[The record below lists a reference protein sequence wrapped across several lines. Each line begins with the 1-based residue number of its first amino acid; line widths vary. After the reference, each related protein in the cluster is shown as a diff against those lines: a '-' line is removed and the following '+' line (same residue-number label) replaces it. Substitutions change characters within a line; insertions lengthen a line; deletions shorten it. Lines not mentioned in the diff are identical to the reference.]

1 MKYVRYSFSLLLFSL
16 AALLYG
22 QSSEPYSYKPADRS
36 RLQLSSGGIT
46 IVPERFLREYDP
58 VTFFFQRGR
67 AKDKVMV
74 EEFASKHIS
83 MEPSHPGEFVWIDN
97 KTLEFRPVVPWPPIE
112 MFLITCD
119 GTEKKLFTLLSPP
132 VSISP
137 SNRTTDLDEV
147 KTVTMTFP
155 FPVSTE
161 KLKKLVNFEI
171 TPLPGIDRNTS
182 IFYTSAD
189 YKIKAGE
196 QNSSGNV
203 TYSFSFNNSVQL
215 GFMVRTRIQLSDA
228 EGLRNGLREYSFST
242 KPTFK
247 LLKAGTRNSMLS
259 ISNEGSIYTAD
270 NAIDIT
276 DNMSIYV
283 SFSSSLGQ
291 MSITDF
297 KNLISFSPS
306 PRKTD
311 YQINDKHIEVNL
323 EIDPDRMY
331 KVTINPTTIKDE
343 IGRVLSIEKSST
355 FYLYSRSESEY
366 ISWSKTNGILERYGP
381 QHVPLSIK
389 GIKSFD
395 LRIYK
400 IDPVSKVFWP
410 FPRSPVI
417 VNESSLPPGPG
428 EEPEDEDSISHP
440 LSNTDIATHI
450 KMLGSP
456 HYSEVISVDHEK
468 TAKFNTLDLREKFE
482 QIAGKENAGAY
493 LIGFRE
499 LNGSVFRRYVKLL
512 VTDLCLTTVT
522 SKSQVHFSVT
532 SYRTGDPLSGAKISL
547 EGMDYIQ
554 SNNTKKQVFTRFK
567 EISTDKSGHAVLARG
582 SLYNKDNP
590 KSLRRVVISY
600 ENDTLLLDAK
610 GVLTPEKY
618 ANNHWYGE
626 SNGWLSSLFNAQD
639 RAEVQNKIAGFVCT
653 ERPVYRPEDTVHI
666 KGYIRDIHKGI
677 ISVPKSGM
685 TRINITGPS
694 QSYEYNVSGNEYGSF
709 SFDFYEEQQPTGIY
723 EISVQ
728 HCLDPQKYGWEV
740 VANTTFRVDAYRI
753 PKYEVKLHSDD
764 VIAND
769 KPFSVKAVASYYA
782 GGKVVDADVSWRINS
797 YPYTWNLTKW
807 NDYITASNS
816 RYSTSERT
824 TEKTNL
830 DFHNKTDDK
839 GAASATIQ
847 PEDVIGGN
855 PRKYIVEATVTDAD
869 EQTVTDTRQILSL
882 PSFIL
887 GIKTKRYIT
896 SGSTITASVAAIGID
911 EKPVA
916 KKKVHVVLKRMAWNS
931 YLQESD
937 FARGEPQYITEEEI
951 SIIDQ
956 RDILTENTPSELTF
970 SNLEP
975 GVYIFDITSNDKL
988 GRQQALVIDLFLA
1001 GDNAVTWK
1009 KDDQNI
1015 FETVSDKGSY
1025 IAGEDA
1031 EILLKSPFQ
1040 TGMALACLEV
1050 PDGSVKYD
1058 WIKISNGQGS
1068 YRFAVTKEMI
1078 PKIPVSFL
1086 LIRPRISDAKRISKS
1101 AIIDPGK
1108 PKTIANTT
1116 WISVKPDANIIDVE
1130 LKHDKITEPGSQ
1142 CKVQISLKDWKGKP
1156 LSGEVTLWLV
1166 DKAVLSLG
1174 KEGTINPLP
1183 NFIPSVSTNLV
1194 MHDTRNMAFGRL
1206 ADFETPGGDED
1217 IVNSEADQ
1225 LITVR
1230 KNFKTVPYFNPS
1242 VIIGKSGTESVNI
1255 DLPDNLTQFAIRAI
1269 AVSTSDQFGF
1279 EKSEISVRLPV
1290 IVQPSLPRF
1299 LRTGDIFKAGG
1310 IARVVEGS
1318 GGSAQ
1323 YSIKTE
1329 GLDQKS
1335 VKPGK
1340 WIDFT
1345 LPEKKAQP
1353 VYLPLTVLPSAFKD
1367 DGKLAR
1373 DSVVVQMAV
1382 KKKTATKGDAFRV
1395 AIPLLPDRSP
1405 ITKITIAPVTKDSTF
1420 KFDKIKDTPRA
1431 NTCTRNLI
1439 ISNELAVIKALTAM
1453 RYLVLYP
1460 FGNTEQRI
1468 SRAYPGLA
1476 YQKIWDEL
1484 ELNQPDRDL
1493 ERYINETLQYLE
1505 SVQTNEGLFSY
1516 FPGNKGSIQL
1526 TAYTLEFLSMVK
1538 KIDKSSPGKYA
1549 YNGTVYKRAAEALKR
1564 ALRTDYAIFTIDYM
1578 YYERCAA
1585 LLGLAFAGEA
1595 NQAYVAELA
1604 IFNGQ
1609 TDPLSQSRIYTAVHE
1624 SGKTAFGLLLKNLEK
1639 ELWKHTVFIKVKN
1652 KEVFKNMQ
1660 SGNFSIGAQMH
1671 GREINNLSGI
1681 VRAFSR
1687 ENSEQDKA
1695 KQLTERL
1702 VSLGSNDGWG
1712 DTYANGLALL
1722 ALHDAIFYKDRKR
1735 DYAVVSYTSAGK
1747 TETLKTPKKNGIIR
1761 KTLSQNDKGEIKYV
1775 ENRGEDDIFV
1785 MLQEQ
1790 YMPSSSGKYVKA
1802 VQEGFAVKRQI
1813 IYVSEDGSV
1822 NKKFWIDDSSKSFEV
1837 KLGSI
1842 VEEHIQVTNPKK
1854 NHFVAVT
1861 IPLAAGLEYLNPA
1874 LKTSSKDFSPSGKT
1888 TSTGAYSAFHDD
1900 RIVYCFENMQPGTY
1914 DFYFRVRATTEG
1926 SFTQPPARAELMYQ
1940 QKVYGNSPGTE
1951 IKVVSK

>member
-1 MKYVRYSFSLLLFSL
+1 MKYVRYSFSLLLLFL
-16 AALLYG
+16 ATIVYG
-22 QSSEPYSYKPADRS
+22 QSPEPYSYKPADRS

-46 IVPERFLREYDP
+46 IVPDRFLREYDP

-67 AKDKVMV
+67 AKDNMKV

-83 MEPSHPGEFVWIDN
+83 IEPSHAGEFVWIDN

-112 MFLITCD
+112 TFLITCD

-132 VSISP
+132 SSISP
-137 SNRTTDLDEV
+137 SNLTTDLDEV

-161 KLKKLVNFEI
+161 KLKRLVNFEI

-189 YKIKAGE
+189 YTIKAGE
-196 QNSSGNV
+196 QNSSGKV
-203 TYSFSFNNSVQL
+203 TYTFSFNNPVQL

-228 EGLRNGLREYSFST
+228 EGLRSGIREYSFST

-247 LLKAGTRNSMLS
+247 LLKTGTRNSMLS
-259 ISNEGSIYTAD
+259 ISKEGSIYAAD
-270 NAIDIT
+270 NAVDIT
-276 DNMSIYV
+276 DNMNVYV
-283 SFSSSLGQ
+283 TFSSRLGQ

-306 PRKTD
+306 PRKID
-311 YQINDKHIEVNL
+311 YEISDKQIVISLD
-323 EIDPDRMY
+323 IDPDRMY

-343 IGRVLSIEKSST
+343 IGRVLTIEKSSS
-355 FYLYSRSESEY
+355 FYLYSRSESEH

-410 FPRSPVI
+410 FPQRPVT

-428 EEPEDEDSISHP
+428 EEPPAENSINRP
-440 LSNTDIATHI
+440 LSGSDIATHI

-456 HYSEVISVDHEK
+456 HYSEVISVDQEK
-468 TAKFNTLDLREKFE
+468 TAKYNTLDLKAKFE
-482 QIAGKENAGAY
+482 HIAGKEKSGAF

-499 LNGSVFRRYVKLL
+499 LNGSVYRQYVKLL

-532 SYRTGDPLSGAKISL
+532 SYRSGDPLSGAKISL
-547 EGMDYIQ
+547 EGMDYVQ
-554 SNNTKKQVFTRFK
+554 GNNNQVFTRLK
-567 EISTDKSGHAVLARG
+567 EISTDKNGIAALAQG
-582 SLYNKDNP
+582 SLYNKDKP
-590 KSLRRVVISY
+590 KSLRRVIISY
-600 ENDTLLLDAK
+600 EDDTLVLDAD

-626 SNGWLSSLFNAQD
+626 SKGWLRSLFDAPGMT
-639 RAEVQNKIAGFVCT
+639 AEQKKITGFVCT

-666 KGYIRDIHKGI
+666 KGYIRDIHKGV

-709 SFDFYEEQQPTGIY
+709 SLDFFEQEQPTGIY

-728 HCLDPQKYGWEV
+728 HCRDTQKYGWEAI
-740 VANTTFRVDAYRI
+740 ANATFRVDAYRI
-753 PKYEVKLHSDD
+753 PKYEVKLHCED
-764 VIAND
+764 VVAND

-824 TEKTNL
+824 TEKTAL

-839 GAASATIQ
+839 GAASASIQ

-882 PSFIL
+882 PSFIV

-916 KKKVHVVLKRMAWNS
+916 KKKMHVVLKRMAWNS

-951 SIIDQ
+951 SIVGE

-988 GRQQALVIDLFLA
+988 GRQQSLKVDLFLA
-1001 GDNAVTWK
+1001 GDKAVTWK

-1025 IAGEDA
+1025 VAGEEA

-1040 TGMALACLEV
+1040 TGMALACLEA
-1050 PDGSVKYD
+1050 PDGSVQYD
-1058 WIKISNGQGS
+1058 WIRISNGQGT

-1078 PKIPVSFL
+1078 PKVPVSFL

-1116 WISVKPDANIIDVE
+1116 WITVKPDANIIDVE

-1142 CKVQISLKDWKGKP
+1142 CKVQIILKDWKGKP

-1174 KEGTINPLP
+1174 KESSINPLP
-1183 NFIPSVSTNLV
+1183 SFIPLVSTNLV
-1194 MHDTRNMAFGRL
+1194 MHDTRNLAFGRL

-1217 IVNSEADQ
+1217 IINKEADQ

-1242 VIIGKSGTESVNI
+1242 VIIGKSGTESVIIN
-1255 DLPDNLTQFAIRAI
+1255 LPDNLTQFAIRAI

-1299 LRTGDIFKAGG
+1299 LRTGDSFKAGG

-1353 VYLPLTVLPSAFKD
+1353 VYLPLTVLPSAFND

-1382 KKKTATKGDAFRV
+1382 KKKTGAKGDAFRV
-1395 AIPLLPDRSP
+1395 SIPLLPDRSS
-1405 ITKITIAPVTKDSTF
+1405 ITKTTIAPVTRETPF
-1420 KFDKIKDTPRA
+1420 KFDKIKDTPRP
-1431 NTCTRNLI
+1431 NTCSRNLF

-1453 RYLVLYP
+1453 RYLILYP

-1484 ELNQPDRDL
+1484 EIKQPDRDL

-1505 SVQTNEGLFSY
+1505 KVQTSEGLFSY

-1526 TAYTLEFLSMVK
+1526 TAYTLEFLSMVQK
-1538 KIDKSSPGKYA
+1538 LDKNTPGKYA
-1549 YNGTVYKRAAEALKR
+1549 FSETVYNRAIEALKR
-1564 ALRTDYAIFTIDYM
+1564 ALRTDYSLFTSGYM

-1585 LLGLAFAGEA
+1585 LYGLAFAGEA
-1595 NQAYVAELA
+1595 NQAYVTELA
-1604 IFNGQ
+1604 TFNGQ
-1609 TDPLSQSRIYTAVHE
+1609 TDPLSQSRIYTAIHE

-1639 ELWKHTVFIKVKN
+1639 ELWKHTVFTKEKN

-1660 SGNFSIGAQMH
+1660 SGDFSIGAEMH
-1671 GREINNLSGI
+1671 GREINNLSGL

-1687 ENSEQDKA
+1687 ENSNEEKA
-1695 KQLTERL
+1695 KQLTEKL
-1702 VSLGSNDGWG
+1702 VSLGGNEGWG

-1722 ALHDAIFYKDRKR
+1722 ALHDAIFFKDRKR
-1735 DYAVVSYTSAGK
+1735 DYAVVSYNSAGK

-1775 ENRGEDDIFV
+1775 ENRGDDDIIV

-1790 YMPSSSGKYVKA
+1790 YLPSSSGKNVKA
-1802 VQEGFAVKRQI
+1802 AQEGFAVKRQI
-1813 IYVSEDGSV
+1813 IHVSADDTVS
-1822 NKKFWIDDSSKSFEV
+1822 KKFWIDDGSKSFEI

-1842 VEEHIQVTNPKK
+1842 VEEHVQVTNPKR

-1874 LKTSSKDFSPSGKT
+1874 LKTASEDFIPSGKT
-1888 TSTGAYSAFHDD
+1888 TSSGSYSAFYDD
-1900 RIVYCFENMQPGTY
+1900 RIVYYFEQMQPGTY

-1926 SFTQPPARAELMYQ
+1926 SFTQPPAKAELMYQ

>member
-16 AALLYG
+16 AAILYG

-36 RLQLSSGGIT
+36 RFHVSSGGIT
-46 IVPERFLREYDP
+46 IMPDRFLREYDP
-58 VTFFFQRGR
+58 VTFFFQRQR
-67 AKDKVMV
+67 ARDNVTV

-83 MEPSHPGEFVWIDN
+83 IEPSHPGEFVWIDN
-97 KTLEFRPVVPWPPIE
+97 KTLEFRPVVPWPSIE
-112 MFLITCD
+112 TFLIICD

-132 VSISP
+132 SSISP
-137 SNRTTDLDEV
+137 SNRATDLDEV

-161 KLKKLVNFEI
+161 KLKKLVSFEI

-189 YKIKAGE
+189 YAIKAGE
-196 QNSSGNV
+196 QNSSGEV
-203 TYSFSFNNSVQL
+203 TYTFSFNNPIQL

-228 EGLRNGLREYSFST
+228 EGLREGIREYSFST

-247 LLKAGTRNSMLS
+247 ILRAGSSNSKLS
-259 ISNEGSIYTAD
+259 ISKEGSIYTAD
-270 NAIDIT
+270 NAVDIT
-276 DNMSIYV
+276 DNMNVYV
-283 SFSSSLGQ
+283 TFSSRLGQ
-291 MSITDF
+291 MSITDY

-306 PRKTD
+306 PRKVN
-311 YQINDKHIEVNL
+311 YEINDKQIIMNL
-323 EIDPDRMY
+323 DIDPDRMY
-331 KVTINPTTIKDE
+331 KATINPTTIKDE
-343 IGRVLSIEKSST
+343 IGRVLTIEKSSS
-355 FYLYSRSESEY
+355 FYFYSRSEREY

-400 IDPVSKVFWP
+400 IDPVSKIFWP
-410 FPRSPVI
+410 FPKMPVT
-417 VNESSLPPGPG
+417 VNESILPPGPG
-428 EEPEDEDSISHP
+428 EEPPNENSINHP
-440 LSNTDIATHI
+440 LSSTDIATHI

-456 HYSEVISVDHEK
+456 HYSEVISVDQEK
-468 TAKFNTLDLREKFE
+468 TAKYKTLDLKAKFE
-482 QIAGKENAGAY
+482 RIAGKEKAGAY

-499 LNGSVFRRYVKLL
+499 LNGSTLRHYVKLL

-522 SKSQVHFSVT
+522 SKSQIHFSVT
-532 SYRTGDPLSGAKISL
+532 SYKTGDPLSGAKISL
-547 EGMDYIQ
+547 EGMGYVQ
-554 SNNTKKQVFTRFK
+554 GSNKKVFTRLK
-567 EISTDKSGHAVLARG
+567 EVSTDRNGMAALEQG
-582 SLYNKDNP
+582 CLYNKDKP
-590 KSLRRVVISY
+590 QSLRRVVISY
-600 ENDTLLLDAK
+600 EDDTLVLDAD

-626 SNGWLSSLFNAQD
+626 SKGWLSSLFDASGKTDEQ
-639 RAEVQNKIAGFVCT
+639 RKIAGFVCT

-666 KGYIRDIHKGI
+666 KGYIRDIHKGV

-685 TRINITGPS
+685 TRINIVGPS
-694 QSYEYNVSGNEYGSF
+694 QSYEYNVSGNDYGSF
-709 SFDFYEEQQPTGIY
+709 SFDFFEQEQPTGIY

-728 HCLDPQKYGWEV
+728 HCRDPQKEGWESI
-740 VANTTFRVDAYRI
+740 ANTTFRIDAYRI
-753 PKYEVKLHSDD
+753 PKYEVKLHCED
-764 VIAND
+764 VVAND
-769 KPFSVKAVASYYA
+769 KPFTVKAVASYYA
-782 GGKVVDADVSWRINS
+782 GGKVTDADVRWRINS
-797 YPYTWNLTKW
+797 YPYTWSLTKW
-807 NDYITASNS
+807 NDYITASSS

-824 TEKTNL
+824 TERTAL
-830 DFHNKTDDK
+830 DFYNKTDDN
-839 GAASATIQ
+839 GSATATIQ

-951 SIIDQ
+951 TVVEE

-988 GRQQALVIDLFLA
+988 GRQQSLKVDLFLA
-1001 GDNAVTWK
+1001 GDKAVTWK

-1025 IAGEDA
+1025 IAGEEA

-1040 TGMALACLEV
+1040 TGMALACLEA
-1050 PDGSVKYD
+1050 PDGSVLYD
-1058 WIKISNGQGS
+1058 WIRISNGQGS
-1068 YRFAVTKEMI
+1068 YRFTVKKEMI
-1078 PKIPVSFL
+1078 PKVPVSFL

-1101 AIIDPGK
+1101 AVIDPGK

-1116 WISVKPDANIIDVE
+1116 WITVNPDANIIDVE
-1130 LKHDKITEPGSQ
+1130 LKHDKVAEPGSQ
-1142 CKVQISLKDWKGKP
+1142 CKIQISLKDWKGKP
-1156 LSGEVTLWLV
+1156 LSGEVALWLV

-1174 KEGTINPLP
+1174 KEGSINPLP
-1183 NFIPSVSTNLV
+1183 NFIPSANTNLII
-1194 MHDTRNMAFGRL
+1194 HDTRNMAFGRL

-1217 IVNSEADQ
+1217 IISQEADQ

-1242 VIIGKSGTESVNI
+1242 IIIGKSGTESVTI

-1299 LRTGDIFKAGG
+1299 LRIGDSFKAGG

-1318 GGSAQ
+1318 GGAAQ

-1345 LPEKKAQP
+1345 LPDKKAQP
-1353 VYLPLTVLPSAFKD
+1353 LYLPLTVLPFSFD
-1367 DGKLAR
+1367 DNGRLAR
-1373 DSVVVQMAV
+1373 DSVVVHMAV
-1382 KKKTATKGDAFRV
+1382 KKKTGAKGDAFRV
-1395 AIPLLPDRSP
+1395 SIPLLPDRSP
-1405 ITKITIAPVTKDSTF
+1405 VTKTTIAPVTRESPF
-1420 KFDKIKDTPRA
+1420 KFDKVKDTPRP
-1431 NTCTRNLI
+1431 NTCSRHLFIT
-1439 ISNELAVIKALTAM
+1439 NELAIIKVLTAM
-1453 RYLVLYP
+1453 RYLILYP

-1476 YQKIWDEL
+1476 YQKVWDEL
-1484 ELNQPDRDL
+1484 EIMQPDRDL

-1505 SVQTNEGLFSY
+1505 KVQTSEGLFSY

-1526 TAYTLEFLSMVK
+1526 TSYALEFLSMVK
-1538 KIDKSSPGKYA
+1538 KLDKSSPGKYA
-1549 YNGTVYKRAAEALKR
+1549 FSETVYKRAVEALKR
-1564 ALRTDYAIFTIDYM
+1564 ALRTDYSLFTSGYM

-1585 LLGLAFAGEA
+1585 LYGLAFAGEA
-1595 NQAYVAELA
+1595 NQAYVTELA
-1604 IFNGQ
+1604 MFNGQ
-1609 TDPLSQSRIYTAVHE
+1609 TDPLSQSRIYTAIHE

-1639 ELWKHTVFIKVKN
+1639 ELWKYTVFIKVKN
-1652 KEVFKNMQ
+1652 REVFKNMQ
-1660 SGNFSIGAQMH
+1660 SGDFSIGAEMH
-1671 GREINNLSGI
+1671 GREINNLSGL

-1687 ENSEQDKA
+1687 ENSDEDKA
-1695 KQLTERL
+1695 NQLTERL
-1702 VSLGSNDGWG
+1702 ISLGGNEGWG

-1722 ALHDAIFYKDRKR
+1722 ALHDAFFYKDRKR
-1735 DYAVVSYTSAGK
+1735 DYAVVSFSSSGK
-1747 TETLKTPKKNGIIR
+1747 TDTLKTPRKNGIIR
-1761 KTLSQNDKGEIKYV
+1761 KTLSQDDKGEIRFV
-1775 ENRGEDDIFV
+1775 ENRGENDIFV

-1790 YMPSSSGKYVKA
+1790 YLPSSSGKNVKA
-1802 VQEGFAVKRQI
+1802 AQEGFAVKRQI
-1813 IYVSEDGSV
+1813 IYVSAEDSV
-1822 NKKFWIDDSSKSFEV
+1822 NKKYWIDDAGKTFEV

-1842 VEEHIQVTNPKK
+1842 LEEHIQITNPKK

-1874 LKTSSKDFSPSGKT
+1874 LKTASEDFTPSGKT
-1888 TSTGAYSAFHDD
+1888 TSTGSYSAFYDD
-1900 RIVYCFENMQPGTY
+1900 RIVYYFEQMPPGTY

-1940 QKVYGNSPGTE
+1940 QNIYGNSPGTE
-1951 IKVVSK
+1951 IKVVSE